1 MSSICFELSF
11 SNVKGTKPSIQI
23 LAFDDAGN
31 ELVGSSNQRLIYGSM
46 LKGGVTWDASRVD
59 GATVCFNLR
68 ELERHANDTRFFPIV
83 IHAPIQRSI
92 ADAADRVSFK
102 LSKNARDER
111 QAAGFRSEE
120 FDLSEGTVFDW
131 FVVGMAVINYGKR
144 SFRFKNVA
152 SFPNEPGEVQRQLK
166 DLIEWTIAEDS
177 ETEGWFVFDLDPTCP
192 AVPAIN
198 DSYQDVTSMRDEI
211 SKLRS
216 ENTEL
221 SIKVAKQEIIIE
233 RLRKERREEMVTDLV
248 GPETTLRMF
257 GSEDCQQ
264 EDSVE
269 KLLQSQENL
278 IGSIKQQILRLSN
291 QIKTGQRMR
300 AIGLPGA

>member
-1 MSSICFELSF
+1 M
-11 SNVKGTKPSIQI
+11 KGTKPSIQI
-23 LAFDDAGN
+23 FAFDEAGN
-31 ELVGSSNQRLIYGSM
+31 ELIASSNQRLIYGSI
-46 LKGGVTWDASRVD
+46 LKGGVTWDASRGD
-59 GATVCFNLR
+59 GASVSFNLS
-68 ELERHANDTRFFPIV
+68 ELERHANHTRFFPIV

-92 ADAADRVSFK
+92 ADAADTVSFK
-102 LSKNARDER
+102 LSRNCSDGKLVTPF
-111 QAAGFRSEE
+111 QSEE
-120 FDLSEGTVFDW
+120 IDLSQGTEFDW
-131 FVVGMAVINYGKR
+131 FVIGLAVINYGKR

-152 SFPNEPGEVQRQLK
+152 SFPNGPGEVLRQLK
-166 DLIEWTIAEDS
+166 DLIEWTITEDS
-177 ETEGWFVFDLDPTCP
+177 ETDDWFDFDLDPIGLTIP
-192 AVPAIN
+192 VMN
-198 DSYQDVTSMRDEI
+198 ESSQDVASMLTEI
-211 SKLRS
+211 SRLRS

-233 RLRKERREEMVTDLV
+233 RLRKERREEMVSDLV

-257 GSEDCQQ
+257 GSEESQE